1 MNLTSNENKPLFRC
15 KTDNA
20 YQMKIMSELVSNV
33 IKTSFWEI
41 SSTGISLCMFD
52 HPRKTMVNIKLKAE
66 NFHIYNF
73 NNPEN
78 IYIGMNSIH
87 FHKMLKSIKKKDNIE
102 LYIDNSNRSDL
113 VIRTIPKDHNRITI
127 SSIKI
132 QPVQNLSITN
142 PSGYVKS
149 IIIPSNDFQKMI
161 KDLNTIGSDKISVNT
176 DNGVVDFTAD
186 ADGVMKRT
194 VTFGQKSEDN
204 HVAHLSSF
212 STEQIDRISKISAL
226 SDSIHIFP
234 SSDTLPLQIKSNIGS
249 IGTIS
254 VYIKSDEIIARENE

>member
-1 MNLTSNENKPLFRC
+1 MNLPSTRKNPLFHC

-20 YQMKIMSELVSNV
+20 FQMKIMSELVSNV

-41 SSTGISLCMFD
+41 SSSGLSLCMFD
-52 HPRKTMVNIKLKAE
+52 HPRKTMLNIKLQAE

-102 LYIDNSNRSDL
+102 LYIDNDNKSDL
-113 VIRTIPKDHNRITI
+113 VIKTIPKDHNRITT

-132 QPVQNLSITN
+132 QPVQNIDISN
-142 PSGYVKS
+142 PSGYKKS

-161 KDLNTIGSDKISVNT
+161 KDLNTIGSDKISITTN
-176 DNGVVDFTAD
+176 NGIIDFTAD

-194 VTFGQKSEDN
+194 VTFGQDTEDN
-204 HVAHLSSF
+204 SVVYKSSF
-212 STEQIDRISKISAL
+212 STEQIDRVSKISAL

-234 SSDTLPLQIKSNIGS
+234 STDDLPIQIKSNIGS
-249 IGTIS
+249 IGSICI
-254 VYIKSDEIIARENE
+254 YIKSDQILEKENE